1 MLRPAA
7 LALALLAALA
17 LSACGSGGGDT
28 GATAAPP
35 LDTTQSP
42 PAQGGDDDEG
52 VRGGG
57 GGIAGAKV
65 GQPVPDI
72 VGTTLDGKE
81 LALSDLRG
89 KKVIVNL
96 WSSW

>member
-1 MLRPAA
+1 MTRLATLVLVVAA
-7 LALALLAALA
+7 LLLAG
-17 LSACGSGGGDT
+17 CGSSSGGDDTT
-28 GATAAPP
+28 GAAPP
-35 LDTTQSP
+35 PVDTTQSP
-42 PAQGGDDDEG
+42 PAQEDDEG

-57 GGIAGAKV
+57 GEIAGAEI
-65 GQPVPDI
+65 GEPVPDI

>member
-1 MLRPAA
+1 MSRAAA
-7 LALALLAALA
+7 LGLTLVALLLA
-17 LSACGSGGGDT
+17 GCGGGGGD
-28 GATAAPP
+28 AAAPP
-35 LDTTQSP
+35 VDTTQQP
-42 PAQGGDDDEG
+42 PAQGGNGDEG

-57 GGIAGAKV
+57 GDIAGAKI
-65 GQPVPDI
+65 GGPAPDI

-89 KKVIVNL
+89 KKVMVNL

>member
-7 LALALLAALA
+7 LALALAAALA
-17 LSACGSGGGDT
+17 LSACGSGGDT
-28 GATAAPP
+28 GPAAVPP

-42 PAQGGDDDEG
+42 PAQAGDDDEG

-57 GGIAGAKV
+57 GGIAGAEI

>member
-1 MLRPAA
+1 MRR
-7 LALALLAALA
+7 LAVLLLTLAALLLA
-17 LSACGSGGGDT
+17 GCGSGGDT
-28 GATAAPP
+28 ASAPP
-35 LDTTQSP
+35 PVDTTQSP
-42 PAQGGDDDEG
+42 PAQEHDEG
-52 VRGGG
+52 VRGGSG
-57 GGIAGAKV
+57 DIAGAKV

>member
-1 MLRPAA
+1 VSRLAA
-7 LALALLAALA
+7 LVLTLAALA
-17 LSACGSGGGDT
+17 VAAGGCGGGDDS
-28 GATAAPP
+28 AAPAP
-35 LDTTQSP
+35 PPVDTTKSP
-42 PAQGGDDDEG
+42 PPQGGDEEEG

-57 GGIAGAKV
+57 GGIAGAEV
-65 GQPVPDI
+65 GQPAPEI
-72 VGTTLDGKE
+72 AGTTLDGDE

>member
-1 MLRPAA
+1 MLRLAGLVLALAAA
-7 LALALLAALA
+7 LALA
-17 LSACGSGGGDT
+17 ACGSSGSDD
-28 GATAAPP
+28 ASAPPP
-35 LDTTQSP
+35 LDTTKSP
-42 PAQGGDDDEG
+42 PAQGGGEDEG

-65 GQPVPDI
+65 GEPVPDI

-81 LALSDLRG
+81 LAFSDLRG

>member
-1 MLRPAA
+1 MRR
-7 LALALLAALA
+7 LAPLAALA
-17 LSACGSGGGDT
+17 VALLAGCGSSGGDDKAET
-28 GATAAPP
+28 SPP
-35 LDTTQSP
+35 PVDTTQSP
-42 PAQGGDDDEG
+42 PAQEDDEG

-57 GGIAGAKV
+57 GEIAGAEI
-65 GQPVPDI
+65 GEPVPDI

-81 LALSDLRG
+81 LALSDCRG

>member
-1 MLRPAA
+1 MRRAA
-7 LALALLAALA
+7 VLLLTLAALGLA
-17 LSACGSGGGDT
+17 GCGSGGDEEGT
-28 GATAAPP
+28 APP
-35 LDTTQSP
+35 PVDTTQSP
-42 PAQGGDDDEG
+42 PAQGSDDEEG

-57 GGIAGAKV
+57 GIAAAKI
-65 GQPVPDI
+65 GEPVPDL

>member
-1 MLRPAA
+1 MLRLTVLL
-7 LALALLAALA
+7 LALCALLLA
-17 LSACGSGGGDT
+17 GCGSGGDEN
-28 GATAAPP
+28 ASAPP
-35 LDTTQSP
+35 PVDTTQSP
-42 PAQGGDDDEG
+42 PAQEDDEG

-57 GGIAGAKV
+57 GDIAGAKV

-72 VGTTLDGKE
+72 VGTTLGGDE

>member
-1 MLRPAA
+1 MRPFAA
-7 LALALLAALA
+7 LFLTLVALLLA
-17 LSACGSGGGDT
+17 GCGSSGDDK
-28 GATAAPP
+28 ASAPP
-35 LDTTQSP
+35 PVDTTQSP
-42 PAQGGDDDEG
+42 PAQEEDEG

-57 GGIAGAKV
+57 GDIAGADV